1 MPEAVSLTET
11 LMYEFSWDIS
21 GIKLLPGTEGAFEIS
36 FNNKLLYSKKQT
48 GEFPKSDEIVKLINN
63 QQQ

>member
-1 MPEAVSLTET
+1 MPQAVSLAEI
-11 LMYEFSWDIS
+11 LMNEFSWDIS

-36 FNNKLLYSKKQT
+36 FNNKLVYSKKQT

-63 QQQ
+63 